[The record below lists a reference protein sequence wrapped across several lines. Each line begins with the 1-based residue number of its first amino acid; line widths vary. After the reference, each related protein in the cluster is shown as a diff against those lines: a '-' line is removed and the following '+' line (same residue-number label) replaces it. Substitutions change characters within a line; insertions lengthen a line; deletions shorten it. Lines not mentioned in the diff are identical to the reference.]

1 MAQRTAKNFSR
12 KQIWEIATE
21 YANTNCAYSRDY
33 FSREYDISYNTF
45 YKLLER
51 AVIES
56 IVDEAT
62 ILRMAD
68 KSAHNS
74 DDKAGEGARKRS
86 QKHYK
91 YLMLKRNVYILP
103 KKEAIVLTT
112 NYANSVLAKSAFLRN
127 NFMDRKIFDRTVY
140 KAVLENWVSDE
151 VVEMLKSKSL
161 RYDSSEKV
169 QKFWDQLL
177 KYRNENK
184 KNQG

>member
-1 MAQRTAKNFSR
+1 MAKRTATNFSR
-12 KQIWEIATE
+12 KQIWEIATK

-33 FSREYDISYNTF
+33 FSREYDINYSTF

-68 KSAHNS
+68 KAAHNS
-74 DDKAGEGARKRS
+74 DNKAGEGARKRS
-86 QKHYK
+86 QKHYE
-91 YLMLKRNVYILP
+91 YLILKRKVYILP
-103 KKEAIVLTT
+103 KKEAINLTT
-112 NYANSVLAKSAFLRN
+112 NYANSVLAKPAFLRN
-127 NFMDRKIFDRTVY
+127 NFMDAKLFDRTLY
-140 KAVLENWVSDE
+140 KAILENWVSDE
-151 VVEMLKSKSL
+151 VVEKLKTKSL

-169 QKFWDQLL
+169 IAFWDQLL